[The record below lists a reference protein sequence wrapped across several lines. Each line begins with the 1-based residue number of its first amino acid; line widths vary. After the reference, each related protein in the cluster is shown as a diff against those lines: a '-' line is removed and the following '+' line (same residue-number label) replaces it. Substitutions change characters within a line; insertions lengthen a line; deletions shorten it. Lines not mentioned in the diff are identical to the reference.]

1 MEKIEKQKQKQKQNK
16 NDQIDIPRL
25 KQSFFF
31 SQTACSPLSFPQIW
45 NPVPTNSEMFKS
57 AYCFTR
63 IRVDSVER
71 LQKQAGSLSGFTGF
85 VWTKG

>member
-16 NDQIDIPRL
+16 NDQIDILRL
-25 KQSFFF
+25 KQSFF
-31 SQTACSPLSFPQIW
+31 SETACNPLCLFLKFGTP
-45 NPVPTNSEMFKS
+45 PP
-57 AYCFTR
+57 
-63 IRVDSVER
+63 DSVER

>member
-1 MEKIEKQKQKQKQNK
+1 MEKIEKQKQKQKRPNRHTSVK
-16 NDQIDIPRL
+16 TE
-25 KQSFFF
+25 FFF